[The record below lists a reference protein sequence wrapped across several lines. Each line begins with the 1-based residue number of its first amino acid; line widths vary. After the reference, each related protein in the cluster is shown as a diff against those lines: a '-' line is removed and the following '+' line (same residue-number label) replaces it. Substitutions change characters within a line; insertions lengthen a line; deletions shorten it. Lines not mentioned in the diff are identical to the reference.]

1 MFTKTSLFTLLAAS
15 AYGNPTAKYDAVDE
29 DVSFTEPI
37 DATCEELLQKEF
49 FDPNYTRNYFNI
61 YAHDVIFANT
71 NEDTGAF
78 EQNKNMEFFEM
89 YEQFIEEHRACADTP
104 EMEKVLNGMWQ
115 QTAAWSV
122 AQVNYEILK
131 LKKFDE
137 FADQFAVSQEAF
149 ASNDMQTL
157 IDVLGLDY
165 DEICG
170 VFAKEEDCDVSIA
183 EEAFEAEE
191 EEEDDEEE
199 DDYKATEAIETIE
212 GDDEEVEVEQTTVDN
227 EEENDEDE
235 FESGEDSDLSAA
247 GILGGE
253 EEGSADYESPSIFE
267 GEDVAVGSNSIW
279 FSVSLLL
286 AGCYLI

>member
-1 MFTKTSLFTLLAAS
+1 
-15 AYGNPTAKYDAVDE
+15 
-29 DVSFTEPI
+29 
-37 DATCEELLQKEF
+37 
-49 FDPNYTRNYFNI
+49 
-61 YAHDVIFANT
+61 
-71 NEDTGAF
+71 
-78 EQNKNMEFFEM
+78 
-89 YEQFIEEHRACADTP
+89 
-104 EMEKVLNGMWQ
+104 MWQ

-191 EEEDDEEE
+191 EEEEDDEEE
-199 DDYKATEAIETIE
+199 DGYEATEAIETIE
-212 GDDEEVEVEQTTVDN
+212 GEE
-227 EEENDEDE
+227 
-235 FESGEDSDLSAA
+235 
-247 GILGGE
+247 
-253 EEGSADYESPSIFE
+253 
-267 GEDVAVGSNSIW
+267 VAVGSNSIW